1 MLSPRNPLF
10 SQPKH
15 PIGVIP
21 DDVYITHVRSAFKIH
36 LGMSVVAGLSL
47 SALAVAPDASTSQ
60 YRNIPDRNV
69 FGLRPPPV
77 GPAATNPPAALPKI
91 TLTGI
96 TTILGNKRALMKV
109 APNGMKPGD
118 PKEQSLILTEGQREG
133 EIEVLQIDEN
143 RGSVKVNNSGTEMLL
158 TFEKDGAK
166 LPTTPP
172 PGPGLPPLPTA
183 LPLPGIRPNSPAA
196 ATSSALPAPPNR
208 RTRTPRTAGTTAA
221 PPVGGVPT
229 PTGFTAA
236 PVQSTVPEQDL
247 TPEELAIVTE
257 LQRQANASMPTFTP
271 PAATTPQTGQA
282 AEPMTPSSTVTPG
295 VSNPPVLLPQ

>member
-1 MLSPRNPLF
+1 M
-10 SQPKH
+10 
-15 PIGVIP
+15 
-21 DDVYITHVRSAFKIH
+21 YITHVRSAFKIH
-36 LGMSVVAGLSL
+36 VCLSVVAGLSL

-60 YRNIPDRNV
+60 YRTITDRNV

-77 GPAATNPPAALPKI
+77 GPAVTNAPAALPKI

-109 APNGMKPGD
+109 APHGMKPGD
-118 PKEQSLILTEGQREG
+118 PKEQSVILTEGQREG
-133 EIEVLQIDEN
+133 EIEVLQIDEK
-143 RGSVKVNNSGTEMLL
+143 RGTVKVNNSGTEMLL

-172 PGPGLPPLPTA
+172 PGRGLPPLPTA
-183 LPLPGIRPNSPAA
+183 LPLPGLRPNSPPA
-196 ATSSALPAPPNR
+196 ATSSALPAPPSR
-208 RTRTPRTAGTTAA
+208 RTRTPRTASTTAA
-221 PPVGGVPT
+221 PAVGGVPT

-236 PVQSTVPEQDL
+236 PVQSTVPGQDL

-257 LQRQANASMPTFTP
+257 LQRQANASMPAFTP
-271 PAATTPQTGQA
+271 PATTTPQA
-282 AEPMTPSSTVTPG
+282 AEPVTPGSTLPPG